1 MKFSISKEACLGA
14 INQVQHVVSSRTTLA
29 ILSNVLL
36 KAKDGVL
43 ELTTTDLD
51 VGVTCTVPAEVSEA
65 GATTLPARRLATIVR
80 ELPAEDIEVKV
91 DEKNVASIKSGPSFF

>member
-1 MKFSISKEACLGA
+1 MKFTISKESFLDA

-43 ELTTTDLD
+43 ELTFRQEP
-51 VGVTCTVPAEVSEA
+51 GRGGNGRGCQVTEVW
-65 GATTLPARRLATIVR
+65 V
-80 ELPAEDIEVKV
+80 
-91 DEKNVASIKSGPSFF
+91 IKK